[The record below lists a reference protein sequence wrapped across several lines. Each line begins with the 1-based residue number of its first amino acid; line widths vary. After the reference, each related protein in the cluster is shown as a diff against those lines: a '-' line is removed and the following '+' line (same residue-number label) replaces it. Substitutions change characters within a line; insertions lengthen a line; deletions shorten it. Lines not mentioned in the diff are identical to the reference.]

1 MTVDDATDV
10 LWFYF
15 GHSAFFTLM
24 DDNGWSADRS
34 KSGFERCRRSP
45 FSARTAGR

>member
-15 GHSAFFTLM
+15 GHSGFFTLM

-34 KSGFERCRRSP
+34 EEWLREMPAIAVLGSHG
-45 FSARTAGR
+45 G